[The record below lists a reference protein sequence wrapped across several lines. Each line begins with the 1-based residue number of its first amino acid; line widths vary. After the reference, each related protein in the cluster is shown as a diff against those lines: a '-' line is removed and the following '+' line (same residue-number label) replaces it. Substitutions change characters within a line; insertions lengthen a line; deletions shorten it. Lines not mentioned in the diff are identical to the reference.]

1 MLFVVVTDKA
11 RKIVWMVDLNMQL
24 VEMAFGLVALLEM
37 VESVDVLLMD
47 LCMLL

>member
-24 VEMAFGLVALLEM
+24 VEMAFGLVAPLEM